1 MCSNDSNI
9 VPMCETLSISIPSKL
24 DQIKQVEQFVERLKE
39 TWNLPEDVYGNAMI
53 TVTEAVNNAIKHGN
67 EQDPGKSVELE
78 AVYST
83 QRLKVKVS
91 DEGSGFDPDEL
102 SNPLEEDNLLKDSGR
117 GVFIMR
123 QMADDVTFEDNGSTV
138 ILTYTL

>member
-1 MCSNDSNI
+1 MSKI
-9 VPMCETLSISIPSKL
+9 LSISIPSEL
-24 DQIKQVEQFVERLKE
+24 EQIKQVEQFVERLKE

-78 AVYST
+78 AVYSN
-83 QRLKVKVS
+83 QSLKVKVS
-91 DEGSGFDPDEL
+91 DEGSGFDPDKL